1 MHDRYVTSID
11 DTDDVYMKNNMCKL
25 GQSGVQ
31 VTTST
36 NPHTV
41 SRDVAKLFHVARMMV
56 RHDSPVGPT
65 GTGPASGVRV
75 RVRVRVRESGFGS
88 DPESN
93 QVV

>member
-1 MHDRYVTSID
+1 
-11 DTDDVYMKNNMCKL
+11 
-25 GQSGVQ
+25 
-31 VTTST
+31 
-36 NPHTV
+36 V
-41 SRDVAKLFHVARMMV
+41 SHDVAKFNVARMMV

-75 RVRVRVRESGFGS
+75 RVRESGFGS